1 MAPLSVALLPSS
13 HSGQEWGEFLH
24 LPGQKFYDFSE
35 IRAEIERET
44 DRLTGK
50 NKGISNKSINL
61 RIFSPYVL
69 NLTLVDLPGITK
81 VPTGDQPEDVEQQIL
96 AMCYEFISNPNA
108 IILAVSAANQDLVNS
123 EGIKLAR
130 SVDPEGVRTIGVL
143 TKVDIMDHGT
153 DCTDVLNNQVIPLR
167 RGYIAVVNRSQKD
180 ILENLP
186 IRTGIAK
193 ETKYF
198 QTHPKYR
205 NMLAKCGTQN
215 LARTLNQML
224 MVHIRDCLPEIKA
237 KINKMLQG
245 VCSNIASL
253 GECLDDQGTSAKS
266 AMLLRIVAQFAANFS
281 NKVDGKGSSELSNEM
296 TELYGGAR
304 IAFIFN
310 EVFGKRLKSL
320 DPFEGL
326 SDEDIRTAIANAN
339 GTRPSLFVPEISFDL
354 LVRKQIARL
363 EQPGLDCLDKV
374 QEEMLRM
381 VGQSETLE
389 LTRFPDLRDR
399 TFEIVH
405 QLLRDCM
412 SPAQKMISNLI
423 AIELAYINTPHP
435 DFVGGKAAV
444 TAAQQSR
451 KLQHGPGG
459 PPGTPAPAGAGAGG
473 APGQP
478 SNHRDGARP
487 TYPAANIAPFTSP
500 APAPHAPA
508 STAASASANDG
519 PGGFFGFFQSP
530 SGKTKPGNNHNGG
543 SRTNVGGVD
552 LDTSDLGMI
561 RLPQVRRSVSGCFT
575 LDAEVLLLQR
585 LIWHQDVC

>member
-1 MAPLSVALLPSS
+1 MLT
-13 HSGQEWGEFLH
+13 HSGEEWGEFLH

-96 AMCYEFISNPNA
+96 SMCYEFISNPNA

-123 EGIKLAR
+123 EGLKLAR
-130 SVDPEGVRTIGVL
+130 SVDPDGLRTIGVL

-153 DCTDVLNNQVIPLR
+153 DCTDILNNQVIPLR

-180 ILENLP
+180 IMENVS
-186 IRTGIAK
+186 IRNGIAK

-198 QTHPKYR
+198 QGHPKYR
-205 NMLAKCGTQN
+205 NMLAKCGTKN

-224 MVHIRDCLPEIKA
+224 MHHIRDCLPEIKA

-245 VCSNIASL
+245 VTSNIASL
-253 GECLDDQGTSAKS
+253 GESLDDQGTAAKS

-281 NKVDGKGSSELSNEM
+281 NKVDGKGSSELTSEM

-304 IAFIFN
+304 ISFIFT
-310 EVFGKRLKSL
+310 EIFGRRLKSL

-381 VGQSETLE
+381 VTQSETLE

-399 TFEIVH
+399 TVEIVH

-412 SPAQKMISNLI
+412 LPAQKMISNLI
-423 AIELAYINTPHP
+423 AIELAYINTSHP

-444 TAAQQSR
+444 AAAQQSR
-451 KLQHGPGG
+451 KLQHAPVGG
-459 PPGTPAPAGAGAGG
+459 APGTPAAAGAAYAQQSHLRGNTG
-473 APGQP
+473 
-478 SNHRDGARP
+478 DG
-487 TYPAANIAPFTSP
+487 PAATTAGSYPTTNIAPFSNATQ
-500 APAPHAPA
+500 APPPVPPV
-508 STAASASANDG
+508 SASAAASDG
-519 PGGFFGFFQSP
+519 GGFFGFFTSP
-530 SGKTKPGNNHNGG
+530 SAKAKGGNATGGAGNSYNEPGDF
-543 SRTNVGGVD
+543 SV
-552 LDTSDLGMI
+552 I
-561 RLPQVRRSVSGCFT
+561 RLPQVIERHT
-575 LDAEVLLLQR
+575 LRA
-585 LIWHQDVC
+585 